1 MCVFSGPQIKP
12 RPKITLTHNKT
23 KEHIDGRIHMC
34 ELYLSSVCC
43 FGLLN
48 HASATWFFYL
58 YICARCF
65 GLLNHASSTRF
76 FYLYICASYDASIVL
91 IQASRVHILRFTDLP
106 KLSSVRLILSC
117 QIIQGVQRS
126 IVSVQSRFTQKPN
139 EIIQFCKR

>member
-1 MCVFSGPQIKP
+1 MCFPAHRLKP

-48 HASATWFFYL
+48 HASATRFFYL
-58 YICARCF
+58 YIFACCF

-91 IQASRVHILRFTDLP
+91 MSFALTTSKLTEIP
-106 KLSSVRLILSC
+106 KLSIKGRGGESWLKIALSDSYIFENILSDNSDF
-117 QIIQGVQRS
+117 Q
-126 IVSVQSRFTQKPN
+126 
-139 EIIQFCKR
+139 

>member
-1 MCVFSGPQIKP
+1 MGMGRVREREREKVGRWLLDIFGKSVNLKGVNARSLNQDNRTRREFPMCVFSGPQIKP

-48 HASATWFFYL
+48 HASATRFFYL
-58 YICARCF
+58 YMCACCF

-91 IQASRVHILRFTDLP
+91 I
-106 KLSSVRLILSC
+106 
-117 QIIQGVQRS
+117 
-126 IVSVQSRFTQKPN
+126 
-139 EIIQFCKR
+139 

>member
-1 MCVFSGPQIKP
+1 MLLFKNRSFRISSYFEDSITTDLDIRFLKMMSSK
-12 RPKITLTHNKT
+12 RALTLTHNKT

-58 YICARCF
+58 YICVRCF

-106 KLSSVRLILSC
+106 KLSNV
-117 QIIQGVQRS
+117 G
-126 IVSVQSRFTQKPN
+126 
-139 EIIQFCKR
+139 